1 MFLHRYTVSWSLL
14 SILNIPLDGNQASLA
29 TLSLQ
34 VILHRHTLS
43 TEEEEKKRE
52 REKKRIIGELQWGGQ
67 KELVR
72 LVASDSSVARLSK
85 MTASSSELTQEL

>member
-14 SILNIPLDGNQASLA
+14 SILNIPLDGNQASIA

-43 TEEEEKKRE
+43 TEEEEKRE
-52 REKKRIIGELQWGGQ
+52 KEKKRG
-67 KELVR
+67 
-72 LVASDSSVARLSK
+72 
-85 MTASSSELTQEL
+85 